1 MKIGLLFGSFNPV
14 HNGHLMIAS
23 QLMTSAECDEVWFV
37 LSPQNPFKSE
47 SELLPFE
54 NRLILLN
61 AAIRDETRFSV
72 CDIEQ
77 SMPKP
82 SYTIDTM
89 RALKKMYPDTIFCI
103 FGGTDILVSIDKWKE
118 SEELLKS
125 FPFYIYSRQE
135 IADNMIHHHNIQIVP
150 SALLDISSTNIR
162 SNIISGKSLKGMLPD
177 SVNALIQ
184 HFNWYR

>member
-14 HNGHLMIAS
+14 HNGHLMIAG
-23 QLMTSAECDEVWFV
+23 QLMTAAACDEVWFV
-37 LSPQNPFKSE
+37 LSPQNPFKRE

-54 NRLILLN
+54 NRFILLN
-61 AAIRDETRFSV
+61 AAIRDEPRFSV

-89 RALKKMYPDTIFCI
+89 RALKEMYPDTIFCI
-103 FGGTDILVSIDKWKE
+103 FGGTDILINIDKWKD
-118 SEELLKS
+118 SEELLNS

-135 IADNMIHHHNIQIVP
+135 TTGSLLSHHNIQIVP
-150 SALLDISSTNIR
+150 SILLDISSTHIRANIR
-162 SNIISGKSLKGMLPD
+162 SKKSLKGMLPD
-177 SVNALIQ
+177 SVIALIQ